1 MKDQPFKDKPVAL
14 QSAAGGI
21 LGGSRMQYHLRQ
33 SLTSI
38 DAILCGRPEVIVA
51 FAAQKCDPNTL
62 ELKDQTATD
71 LIKQQLAG
79 FEKFVRRQV
88 RKEREMARLAGRT
101 AVVTGGAKGIGR
113 HYSLALAAEGARVM
127 IADIADGTAVAQ
139 EIAGKHGANS
149 VASAIADVGDESS
162 VKDLVAAT
170 MERFG
175 KIDVLVNNAAL
186 FAPLQET
193 KCTEIDA
200 ELWDKVMAVNLRGP
214 FLMVKHVAPH
224 MIAQGYGKI
233 INIGSGTAFRGI
245 PWMLHYVTS
254 KGGIMAFTR
263 ALARELGEHGIRV
276 NTLAPGFTL
285 SDTVMRENP
294 GHVETARD
302 RAVQSRSLRR
312 DEHPQD
318 LLGALVFLAS
328 AESDFVT
335 GQTLAVDGG
344 NVNT

>member
-1 MKDQPFKDKPVAL
+1 
-14 QSAAGGI
+14 
-21 LGGSRMQYHLRQ
+21 
-33 SLTSI
+33 
-38 DAILCGRPEVIVA
+38 
-51 FAAQKCDPNTL
+51 
-62 ELKDQTATD
+62 
-71 LIKQQLAG
+71 
-79 FEKFVRRQV
+79 
-88 RKEREMARLAGRT
+88 MARLSGRT
-101 AVVTGGAKGIGR
+101 AIVTGGAKGIGR
-113 HYSLALAAEGARVM
+113 HYSRALAAEGAQVM
-127 IADIADGTAVAQ
+127 IADVADGRGLAE
-139 EIAGKHGANS
+139 EIAAEHGANS
-149 VASAIADVGDESS
+149 VTSAVADVKEEAS
-162 VKDLVAAT
+162 VKTLVARLI
-170 MERFG
+170 ECFG
-175 KIDVLVNNAAL
+175 KIDVVVNNAGL
-186 FAPLQET
+186 FAPVQET

-200 ELWDKVMAVNLRGP
+200 GLWVKVMAVNLRGP
-214 FLMVKHVAPH
+214 FLMVKHLAPH

-254 KGGIMAFTR
+254 NGGIMAFTR

-285 SDTVMRENP
+285 SDTVMSDNP
-294 GHVETARD
+294 GHVKTARE
-302 RAVQSRSLRR
+302 RAVQSRALKR